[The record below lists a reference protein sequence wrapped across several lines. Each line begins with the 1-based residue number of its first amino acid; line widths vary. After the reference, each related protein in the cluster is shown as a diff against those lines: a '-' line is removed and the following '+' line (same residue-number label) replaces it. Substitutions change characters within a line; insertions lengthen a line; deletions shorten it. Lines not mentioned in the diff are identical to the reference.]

1 MLKGSGDWERRSELN
16 RRHPM
21 GEPISN
27 GIIGALAN
35 FTQGGSGPEHRKL
48 TQVFVS
54 CGCSDAD
61 PFDEITRTPNKVER
75 IIAVGRAALRRPDAG
90 RKFTEGLID
99 QFRISNVFG
108 SERQFY
114 ENSIKILTD
123 ELKHVGWSL
132 TSDGHLQLP
141 DKIDL
146 ETGGRPA
153 LEEQINRLR
162 RNEEDPGALLGTA
175 KDTIESACKLVLED
189 NHRCPGANAS
199 FSAILAQTFEVLD
212 MKAGGVDTEQPGGK
226 SLRTIYSS
234 SQKIA
239 GEINNLR
246 NAQGS
251 GHGRTLP
258 TGVSVEAARYVVKQA
273 ILLTELILSTHE
285 RRMGAA
291 RS

>member
-1 MLKGSGDWERRSELN
+1 MS
-16 RRHPM
+16 
-21 GEPISN
+21 EPISN
-27 GIIGALAN
+27 GVIGALAN
-35 FTQGGSGPEHRKL
+35 FTQGGKGPEHRKL
-48 TQVFVS
+48 TQVFES
-54 CGCSDAD
+54 CGCSDSD
-61 PFDEITRTPNKVER
+61 PFDEMTRTPNKVER
-75 IIAVGRAALRRPDAG
+75 ITKVGQAALRRPHAG

-114 ENSIKILTD
+114 ENSIRILTD

-189 NHRCPGANAS
+189 NHRYPGANAS

-258 TGVSVEAARYVVKQA
+258 TGVSVEAARYVVKQV

>member
-1 MLKGSGDWERRSELN
+1 
-16 RRHPM
+16 M
-21 GEPISN
+21 GEPISD

-54 CGCSDAD
+54 CGCSDKD
-61 PFDEITRTPNKVER
+61 PFDETTRTPNKVER
-75 IIAVGRAALRRPDAG
+75 ITRVGQAALRLPHAG
-90 RKFTEGLID
+90 RKFTEGLIN
-99 QFRISNVFG
+99 QLRVSNVFG

-114 ENSIKILTD
+114 ENSIEVLAD
-123 ELKHVGWSL
+123 ELKCVGWSL
-132 TSDGHLQLP
+132 TDDGHLQPL
-141 DKIDL
+141 DRFDL

-162 RNEEDPGALLGTA
+162 HSEENPGALLGTA

-189 NHRCPGANAS
+189 NHRYPGANAS
-199 FSAILAQTFEVLD
+199 FSTVLAQTFEVLD
-212 MKAGGVDTEQPGGK
+212 MKAGGVDAEQPGGRALK
-226 SLRTIYSS
+226 TIYSS

-239 GEINNLR
+239 VEINSLR

-258 TGVSVEAARYVVKQA
+258 TGVSVEAARYLAKQA
-273 ILLTELILSTHE
+273 ILLAELILKTHE